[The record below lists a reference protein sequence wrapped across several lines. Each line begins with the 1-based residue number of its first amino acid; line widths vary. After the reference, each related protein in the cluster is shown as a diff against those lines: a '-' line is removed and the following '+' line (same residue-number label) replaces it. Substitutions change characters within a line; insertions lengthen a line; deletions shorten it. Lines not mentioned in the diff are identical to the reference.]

1 VVLAIYTILKLEMP
15 ITLESITKSHKPTKK
30 YDAHLLVDGSPR
42 VVPFG
47 AKGYTDYTINKDPK
61 RKALYLQRHKARE
74 NWNDPLT
81 PGFWSRWYL
90 WEEPQAEL
98 AEKKL
103 KARFGL

>member
-1 VVLAIYTILKLEMP
+1 MN

-30 YDAHLLVDGSPR
+30 YDAHLLVDGKPR
-42 VVPFG
+42 TIPFG

-61 RKALYLQRHKARE
+61 RKELYLQRHQKRE
-74 NWNDPLT
+74 DWNNPLT

-90 WEEPQAEL
+90 WEEPSAEL

-103 KARFGL
+103 VKKFGL